1 MSDIEEHVYEM
12 VFKTVLEQSST
23 VSLNTPDSARQL
35 ISRDFITWS
44 VSEMLK
50 RVERHYDGC
59 QIRVTF

>member
-1 MSDIEEHVYEM
+1 MSVIEEHVYEM
-12 VFKTVLEQSST
+12 VFKTVLEKSIT
-23 VSLNTPDSARQL
+23 VSLNTPDSASQL

-59 QIRVTF
+59 QIRVKF